1 MLHNCFYWGVKI
13 YRKEHGK
20 CLKAESSDSG
30 FITGVAMWPKKNHI
44 ISLASLFFRVS
55 KMDFCTVGW
64 QWESREE
71 IHIEAFPKHQ
81 TALATEESLCQYWIP
96 SVWGPQEQ
104 RTSRLSSL
112 PWSDPNLLPL
122 FSAIMSW
129 GTPRDTEI
137 TPEWSDIVPVRGRC
151 ACVCA
156 RTRAGVCVCVCVLNI
171 YPFSSCFMYFMQR
184 IAEYSLIYPGS
195 TRMLLEMHCLS
206 ICLKCWSNSVLILG
220 KIGLLPLNWS
230 DNNTPAGFG
239 FSGVMLI
246 PLMLLTNQSLL
257 VRTLPVTIKLK
268 KARNSKLSL
277 LGGKRNE
284 KRAKPWL
291 FMNHS
296 GLPW

>member
-1 MLHNCFYWGVKI
+1 MIPRNCSLGHDCSSDLWSLAWELLGGQIWKRKKKKKSCSYSSPLEQLDLPTLLPSHNYFSLITATEEGELMRDKSRNSRMLHNCFYWGVKI

-20 CLKAESSDSG
+20 CLKTESSDSG
-30 FITGVAMWPKKNHI
+30 FITEVAMWPKKNHI

-104 RTSRLSSL
+104 RTLRLSSL
-112 PWSDPNLLPL
+112 PCSDPNLLPL

-156 RTRAGVCVCVCVLNI
+156 RTRAGVCVCVCV
-171 YPFSSCFMYFMQR
+171 CVCV
-184 IAEYSLIYPGS
+184 E
-195 TRMLLEMHCLS
+195 HLS
-206 ICLKCWSNSVLILG
+206 
-220 KIGLLPLNWS
+220 
-230 DNNTPAGFG
+230 F
-239 FSGVMLI
+239 F
-246 PLMLLTNQSLL
+246 
-257 VRTLPVTIKLK
+257 
-268 KARNSKLSL
+268 
-277 LGGKRNE
+277 
-284 KRAKPWL
+284 
-291 FMNHS
+291 
-296 GLPW
+296 